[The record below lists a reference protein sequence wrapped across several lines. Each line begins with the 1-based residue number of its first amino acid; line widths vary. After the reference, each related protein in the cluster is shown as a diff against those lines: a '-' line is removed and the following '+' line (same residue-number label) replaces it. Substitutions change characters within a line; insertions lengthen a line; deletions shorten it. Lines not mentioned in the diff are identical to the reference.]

1 MTTKKAI
8 INLIYEV
15 IESTNS
21 MNYPE
26 IQIKKSLDT
35 IILGEGSDLDSL
47 GLITFIVELEQKI
60 SETYNISFVLL
71 DEELLQDTSGPYS
84 NVIKLAMYIR
94 EKIGL

>member
-60 SETYNISFVLL
+60 SEIYNISFVLL
-71 DEELLQDTSGPYS
+71 DEELLQDESGPYS
-84 NVIKLAMYIR
+84 NVGKLAIYI
-94 EKIGL
+94 ETKMN